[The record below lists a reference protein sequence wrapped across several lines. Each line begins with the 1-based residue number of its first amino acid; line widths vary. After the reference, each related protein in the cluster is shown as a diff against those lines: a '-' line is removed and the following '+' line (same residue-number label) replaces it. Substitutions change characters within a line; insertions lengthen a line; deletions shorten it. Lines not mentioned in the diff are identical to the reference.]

1 MRLKS
6 ARAARSGF
14 TVLGLI
20 LILGYSTAAMAQ
32 VDATNAFSEVA
43 KTIEEKLIAF
53 STNTS
58 LAEIGWQLFGFFV
71 AANVIY
77 MLLKNMTVGS
87 GINGI
92 IADAVPLL
100 IAGAVVVLFLSKGL
114 TTAIADSMNVLTGAI
129 AGSSNSSLAGLMTS
143 AAGTAGLT
151 IRNLWELS
159 PTTGTSSPGGLA
171 ALGEILLGIPAVL
184 MNIVA
189 MIVGVF
195 FVVVALCIYLA
206 SLVISQIGIYIA
218 LMLAPFF
225 VPFLLFPP
233 ASFLFNGWLR
243 FFLSSALLKTIGL
256 ILLQVTDVIM
266 QGVLQISQST
276 QTAGTSGADALVFDI
291 VKYAMII
298 LLAGLGALLMS
309 QASSIANALISGGG
323 GPSFSGWSSLAS
335 KSAAT
340 RGIMGGM
347 SLSGSGPGAKSGNM
361 LSGIA
366 NAAPNFAKP
375 VVNAAGKGASQIA
388 GRTLAKSDMNAA
400 RAGGASNGERN
411 IGRDVSQMS
420 KATAGAYTSRIETM
434 NASVAKR
441 EGSAGFYG
449 PPSPR
454 YTVGK
459 PVSST
464 APRGQQTRR

>member
-6 ARAARSGF
+6 ERVARKGLMS
-14 TVLGLI
+14 LGLAI
-20 LILGYSTAAMAQ
+20 VLGYSSAAMAQ
-32 VDATNAFSEVA
+32 VDATSAFSDVA
-43 KTIEEKLIAF
+43 KAIEAKLIAF
-53 STNTS
+53 STSAS
-58 LAEIGWQLFGFFV
+58 LTDIGWQLFGFFV
-71 AANVIY
+71 AANLVY

-100 IAGAVVVLFLSKGL
+100 ISGAVVVLFLSKGL
-114 TTAIADSMNVLTGAI
+114 TTAIADSMDVLTAAI
-129 AGSSNSSLAGLMTS
+129 GGSNTGSMAGLMTS
-143 AAGTAGLT
+143 AAGTAGMT

-171 ALGEILLGIPAVL
+171 ALGEIMLGIPAVI
-184 MNIVA
+184 MNVVA

-225 VPFLLFPP
+225 VPFLLFQP
-233 ASFLFNGWLR
+233 AAFLFSGWLR

-256 ILLQVTDVIM
+256 ILLQITDVIM
-266 QGVLQISQST
+266 QGVLDISQST
-276 QTAGTSGADALVFDI
+276 QATGVSGADALVFDI
-291 VKYAMII
+291 IKYAMII
-298 LLAGLGALLMS
+298 LLAGLGALLMA

-323 GPSFSGWSSLAS
+323 GPSFGGWASLANRS
-335 KSAAT
+335 PAT

-347 SLSGSGPGAKSGNM
+347 SLSGSGPGSKSGNM
-361 LSGIA
+361 LSGLA

-388 GRTLAKSDMNAA
+388 GRGLARSDMSAA
-400 RAGGASNGERN
+400 RAGAAANGERN

-420 KATAGAYTSRIETM
+420 KATAGAYTNRIEAM
-434 NASVAKR
+434 NAGMAKR
-441 EGSAGFYG
+441 ESSAGFYG

-464 APRGQQTRR
+464 TPRGQQTRR